1 MIRTPS
7 LRALDLFATLMS
19 TRSLTNAAQRIGI
32 SQPAASLALKE
43 LEAQTG
49 LTLFVRTKQRIVPT
63 PQAEA
68 LLPHVERLIAQADAV
83 QLKITALQN
92 VSASTIR
99 LACIPSFGSTLLP
112 KTIIGFQREQPRVQL
127 QVDVQPL
134 SKVLDLVRQEAAEL
148 GFAYLPDDDG
158 EKLMTIRLACLISP
172 DHPLAVKTTIGL
184 DDLADHTVIVAT
196 KGYIPI
202 PAATMDVLHQHDDE
216 PGRGVLEVNNVYT
229 AMALAREGIGVA
241 LANPLLLLGA
251 EAAGLVG
258 RLFEPSISLTLGIL
272 RALPHEHTPEI
283 LALIT
288 QAHLAAWQGAK
299 HLTDLGMDAQAF

>member
-83 QLKITALQN
+83 QLKITTLQTA
-92 VSASTIR
+92 SASTIR

-112 KTIIGFQREQPRVQL
+112 KILVGFQREQPRVQL
-127 QVDVQPL
+127 KVDVQHL
-134 SKVLDLVRQEAAEL
+134 AKVLDLVRQEAAEL

-158 EKLMTIRLACLISP
+158 EKLMTIRLACLIAP
-172 DHPLAVKTTIGL
+172 DHPLAAKTTIGL
-184 DDLADHTVIVAT
+184 DDLAGHTSIVAT

-202 PAATMDVLHQHDDE
+202 PAAVMDVLRRNDDQ

-251 EAAGLVG
+251 EAHGLVG
-258 RLFEPSISLTLGIL
+258 RLFEPSISLTLGIV

-288 QAHLAAWQGAK
+288 QAHMAAWQGAK
-299 HLTDLGMDAQAF
+299 HLTDLGMDAHAF